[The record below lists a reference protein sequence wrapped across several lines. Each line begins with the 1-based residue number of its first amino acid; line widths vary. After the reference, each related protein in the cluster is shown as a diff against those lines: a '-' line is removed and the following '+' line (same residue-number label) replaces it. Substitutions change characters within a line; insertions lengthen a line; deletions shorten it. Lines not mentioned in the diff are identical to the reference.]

1 VDLTVAKI
9 SVRVMF
15 CSYPAK
21 SDTIRDL
28 KMHGCQSKE
37 LTQEK
42 SKNQFLLEPRKNRAV
57 SQTLINQIVKTSHR
71 RSRPLKT
78 VAHLVM

>member
-1 VDLTVAKI
+1 
-9 SVRVMF
+9 
-15 CSYPAK
+15 
-21 SDTIRDL
+21 
-28 KMHGCQSKE
+28 
-37 LTQEK
+37 
-42 SKNQFLLEPRKNRAV
+42 LLEPRKNRAV